1 MECDAWVTGFRGV
14 TILYSALPSLVTAL
28 IYTSSCNV
36 IRQCCKDTS
45 YTDTDNDEGLGAGV
59 GDQIML
65 SAFYS
70 ESSPLLL
77 LLSSPS
83 QSLVS
88 LTPTHSLGTPSKPHN
103 NGRGWDVLIRD
114 GSWRKVANKQYDLS

>member
-1 MECDAWVTGFRGV
+1 MLHGYFLHGHC
-14 TILYSALPSLVTAL
+14 
-28 IYTSSCNV
+28 
-36 IRQCCKDTS
+36 
-45 YTDTDNDEGLGAGV
+45 DEGWVLVLVLVIKSCCQLFILGPV
-59 GDQIML
+59 
-65 SAFYS
+65 
-70 ESSPLLL
+70 PLLL

-103 NGRGWDVLIRD
+103 NGGGWDVLIRD